1 MNWQSDMSGF
11 FSRNTDDTLQIFM
24 KSGNSFVIDQVTDW
38 NIQTGVSTEN
48 IVSLTI
54 TQRTTAKSRLLVQTI
69 TLSQIEAIVR
79 IQK

>member
-1 MNWQSDMSGF
+1 MFGF

-38 NIQTGVSTEN
+38 KFRAGTSTYD
-48 IVSLTI
+48 IVELFI
-54 TQRTTAKSRLLVQTI
+54 TQRKTAKNLLIVATI
-69 TLSQIEAIVR
+69 NLSQIEAIVR

>member
-1 MNWQSDMSGF
+1 MFGF

-38 NIQTGVSTEN
+38 KFRAGTSTYD
-48 IVSLTI
+48 IVELFI
-54 TQRTTAKSRLLVQTI
+54 TQLKTAKNLLIVATI
-69 TLSQIEAIVR
+69 NLSQIEAIVR